1 MTTTDGVVFRVTDLR
16 VSLYAPDEVPSTT
29 SDQREAEDD
38 LLPPTWRPAI
48 RGVSFEVCRG
58 EVLSIVGESS
68 SGKTLSMYAALRLL
82 SGGAEA
88 TGGIVELFDQAFDA
102 AERVEKTRTFGR
114 NRRRRVAEADD
125 GWRRTLGGRVGIL
138 FQDAIGSWTPQF
150 TIGDQSGEALEE
162 HTDLSREQVEQR
174 VRGAL
179 GDVKLPRRGFSAL
192 PSLLSRG
199 QAQRAMLAQ
208 AIVKAP
214 DLLIADEPLTGL
226 DPTTA
231 ASILALLRDM
241 RQKRGMAMVFIT
253 HDLARAAS
261 ISDRIAVMYAGRI
274 VETGPVQQVFRHP
287 RHPYTEGLI
296 GSLPGY
302 ERDRLRPIRGAPPRL
317 LSDEEG
323 CSFRQRC
330 NFAISQCEEV
340 PPLVV
345 RDGSAAACW
354 LQDEIRLQGMST
366 GE

>member
-1 MTTTDGVVFRVTDLR
+1 MATTDGAVFRVTDLR
-16 VSLYAPDEVPSTT
+16 VSLYDPDGVSSSVPGRS
-29 SDQREAEDD
+29 QGEDD
-38 LLPPTWRPAI
+38 LLPPAWRPAI
-48 RGVSFEVCRG
+48 RGVSFEVRRG

-88 TGGIVELFDQAFDA
+88 TGGTVELFDQAFDA
-102 AERVEKTRTFGR
+102 AVRVEKARTFGR
-114 NRRRRVAEADD
+114 NRRKRVAESDD
-125 GWRRTLGGRVGIL
+125 GWRRTLGTRVGIL

-150 TIGDQSGEALEE
+150 TIGDQSGEALGE
-162 HTDLSREQVEQR
+162 HTDLSREEIERR

-179 GDVKLPRRGFSAL
+179 GDVNLPTRGFSAL

-226 DPTTA
+226 DPTSA
-231 ASILALLRDM
+231 ASVLALLRDM
-241 RQKRGMAMVFIT
+241 RHQRGMAMVFIT

-274 VETGPVQQVFRHP
+274 VEIGSVRQVFHHP

-296 GSLPGY
+296 GSLPGFA
-302 ERDRLRPIRGAPPRL
+302 RDRLRPIRGAPPPL
-317 LSDEEG
+317 LNNEEG
-323 CSFRQRC
+323 CRFKQRC
-330 NFAISQCEEV
+330 NFATSQCEEV
-340 PPLVV
+340 PPLVATES
-345 RDGSAAACW
+345 SAAACW
-354 LQDEIRLQGMST
+354 RQDEIRLQGMSS